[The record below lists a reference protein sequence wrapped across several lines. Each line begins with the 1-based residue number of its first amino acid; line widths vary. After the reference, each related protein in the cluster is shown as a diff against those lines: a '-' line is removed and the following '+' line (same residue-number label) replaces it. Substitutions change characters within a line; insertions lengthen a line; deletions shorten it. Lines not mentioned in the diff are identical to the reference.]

1 MAGHTVS
8 SFIVEALR
16 NVGVKRVYGLIGSSI
31 LDFFDALYDYRDRVR
46 LITVRHEQSAVS
58 MADAEYRVSGNLGVA
73 AVHAGPG
80 FLNTLMGL
88 GVAFKDKV
96 PLLLISGGVR
106 RRLKGFDS
114 LHEVDQV
121 SIAAPVTKTSARLT
135 SGSELLQLLKEL
147 LRRAFAKPRGPAML
161 EVPEDVWQE
170 PVDADPRDIKLS
182 ELLEPPKHPSRDEV
196 LTVVKLMIKAERPA
210 IMVCGE
216 AVSEDIGGIVE
227 EIAERLGAYIITS
240 GNARGACNELNP
252 RCLGRVGFGGGSLP
266 ANKVLEES
274 DVLLVLGDELNDIAT
289 HGYSTTPSGDIIV
302 VSENPI
308 VDKRPLRYS
317 LRVNSDPY
325 IFAKCMLE
333 ALRSEDVRSSK
344 PSWEDL
350 LVNYFNSWNFM
361 VNEALSR
368 KYDNFVNPSKFF
380 KMLGE
385 RLPEK
390 CVISA
395 GQGVHILYTYVFMK
409 FKAPKRFLA
418 ATNLGAMGYA
428 FPAAL
433 AAKLSLPDHEVISVV
448 GDGDFMMTLQ
458 ELETAV
464 REGIAVK
471 VVVVNDMSYR
481 VLLLRQKILKR
492 GRVIG
497 TLLMNP
503 SFEELAKVFK
513 VDGLTVAK
521 DEDIDYAIKTML
533 ESDKPFAIDLKI
545 SQEDIPPIGRVA

>member
-1 MAGHTVS
+1 LAGHTVS

>member
-1 MAGHTVS
+1 LAGHTVS

-196 LTVVKLMIKAERPA
+196 LSVVKLMIKAERPA

-240 GNARGACNELNP
+240 GNARGACNELNS
-252 RCLGRVGFGGGSLP
+252 RCLRGWG
-266 ANKVLEES
+266 
-274 DVLLVLGDELNDIAT
+274 
-289 HGYSTTPSGDIIV
+289 
-302 VSENPI
+302 
-308 VDKRPLRYS
+308 
-317 LRVNSDPY
+317 
-325 IFAKCMLE
+325 
-333 ALRSEDVRSSK
+333 
-344 PSWEDL
+344 
-350 LVNYFNSWNFM
+350 
-361 VNEALSR
+361 
-368 KYDNFVNPSKFF
+368 
-380 KMLGE
+380 
-385 RLPEK
+385 
-390 CVISA
+390 
-395 GQGVHILYTYVFMK
+395 
-409 FKAPKRFLA
+409 LA
-418 ATNLGAMGYA
+418 ADLCQ
-428 FPAAL
+428 P
-433 AAKLSLPDHEVISVV
+433 
-448 GDGDFMMTLQ
+448 
-458 ELETAV
+458 
-464 REGIAVK
+464 
-471 VVVVNDMSYR
+471 
-481 VLLLRQKILKR
+481 
-492 GRVIG
+492 
-497 TLLMNP
+497 
-503 SFEELAKVFK
+503 
-513 VDGLTVAK
+513 
-521 DEDIDYAIKTML
+521 IK
-533 ESDKPFAIDLKI
+533 F
-545 SQEDIPPIGRVA
+545 